1 MASGSAVIA
10 RHPAKLSMSDVM
22 ALCDRMK
29 TRAVSVELRNKPELT
44 ADMLLSS
51 EVMRILWTRVYS
63 RSDQLTVSS

>member
-29 TRAVSVELRNKPELT
+29 TRAMSVELRDKPELT
-44 ADMLLSS
+44 TDMLLSS
-51 EVMRILWTRVYS
+51 EVMRILWTRAYNS
-63 RSDQLTVSS
+63 SDQLTVPT